1 MGGGDSQEW
10 LDHFNASDRT
20 ATDFSAS
27 GMEDADKWAVGETPW
42 PTAMMAAK
50 IGLEE
55 MARDS
60 SGRDGGCVPEEM
72 VEK

>member
-1 MGGGDSQEW
+1 
-10 LDHFNASDRT
+10 
-20 ATDFSAS
+20 
-27 GMEDADKWAVGETPW
+27 MEDADKWAVGETPW